1 MFGNLNDMMG
11 KMQEAQ
17 KQAEEIKQR
26 LNNVYVKEESPE
38 ISITVNGNRVI
49 KDIEINEILLE
60 DVEELQDKL
69 ILALNKALEKANQL
83 NEKEMQGAV
92 KGIIPGM

>member
-11 KMQEAQ
+11 KMKEAQ

-26 LNNVYVKEESPE
+26 LNNLYVKEENSE
-38 ISITVNGNRVI
+38 ISITISGNREV
-49 KDIEINEILLE
+49 KDIEIKETLLE
-60 DVEELQDKL
+60 DVEKLQDKL
-69 ILALNKALEKANQL
+69 ILALNKALEKANQI

>member
-1 MFGNLNDMMG
+1 MFGNLKDMMG

-17 KQAEEIKQR
+17 KQAAEIKQR
-26 LNNVYVKEESPE
+26 LDSLYVMEENSE
-38 ISITVNGNRVI
+38 ISITVNGNREV
-49 KDIEINEILLE
+49 KKIEIKEALLE
-60 DVEELQDKL
+60 DAEALQDKL